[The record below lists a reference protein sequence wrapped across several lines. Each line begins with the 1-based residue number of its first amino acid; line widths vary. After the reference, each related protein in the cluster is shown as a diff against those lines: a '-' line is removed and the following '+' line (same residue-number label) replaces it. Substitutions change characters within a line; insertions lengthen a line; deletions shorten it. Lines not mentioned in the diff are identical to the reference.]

1 MDILAAL
8 TAEFHLRAQQVENT
22 VRLLDD
28 GNTIPFIARYRK
40 EMTGSLDDQLLR
52 QLADRLAYLRGLDEQ
67 REKIRAVIEE
77 QGKLSG
83 ELAAALDA
91 AATLS
96 ELEDLYRPYRP
107 RRRTRASMA
116 REKGLEPLADALYA
130 QPTDGEDPL
139 LLAQAYTGAD
149 VQTPEDALAGARD
162 ILAERI
168 SDDANARKR
177 LRVVMMANG
186 FLCSKAAGEDA
197 GVYALYAD
205 FKEPLHKVAGHRV
218 LAVNRG
224 EREELLKV
232 QIAFDRGRA
241 MKLLYDA
248 HVREGAP
255 AAAQVRLAAE
265 DAYDRLLFPSLER
278 ELRAELT
285 DRASTAAIRVFSVNL
300 RQLLMQPPVKGRVAL
315 VLYLVY
321 CSVFKVAVVDPTG
334 KVLDTGVIYPAPPHK
349 KIGEAKALL
358 KDWVARYGIEIIAI
372 GNDESLATGIYA
384 RKDSPILGHTGYN
397 ALYPEMAGTGGTV
410 RGKTILCTAGS
421 SAHYTVHKWLEA
433 LSLTEKEV
441 TIKDMPSEEAL
452 KAFLNGEGDAVALW
466 SPYTLEAEQHGL
478 MPVTLSSQCDASQPT
493 LLLANKAFA
502 KEHPA
507 LVTAFLKIYFRG
519 ITALQ
524 ETPREQLIQDYRA
537 FYHAWTGRDLP
548 PQDAAWE
555 LAKHPVYGLKGQL
568 TLFDP
573 AQKKLHT
580 WLQELASFTG
590 GKNRL
595 SDVTDVY
602 LKKLA
607 Q

>member
-197 GVYALYAD
+197 GDGA
-205 FKEPLHKVAGHRV
+205 AGKPVRRKRIRS
-218 LAVNRG
+218 ARG
-224 EREELLKV
+224 
-232 QIAFDRGRA
+232 GR
-241 MKLLYDA
+241 LCRWD
-248 HVREGAP
+248 P
-255 AAAQVRLAAE
+255 AARGVRAAFSGSQS
-265 DAYDRLLFPSLER
+265 RSL
-278 ELRAELT
+278 
-285 DRASTAAIRVFSVNL
+285 
-300 RQLLMQPPVKGRVAL
+300 Q
-315 VLYLVY
+315 
-321 CSVFKVAVVDPTG
+321 
-334 KVLDTGVIYPAPPHK
+334 
-349 KIGEAKALL
+349 
-358 KDWVARYGIEIIAI
+358 
-372 GNDESLATGIYA
+372 
-384 RKDSPILGHTGYN
+384 
-397 ALYPEMAGTGGTV
+397 
-410 RGKTILCTAGS
+410 
-421 SAHYTVHKWLEA
+421 
-433 LSLTEKEV
+433 
-441 TIKDMPSEEAL
+441 
-452 KAFLNGEGDAVALW
+452 
-466 SPYTLEAEQHGL
+466 
-478 MPVTLSSQCDASQPT
+478 
-493 LLLANKAFA
+493 
-502 KEHPA
+502 
-507 LVTAFLKIYFRG
+507 
-519 ITALQ
+519 
-524 ETPREQLIQDYRA
+524 
-537 FYHAWTGRDLP
+537 
-548 PQDAAWE
+548 
-555 LAKHPVYGLKGQL
+555 
-568 TLFDP
+568 
-573 AQKKLHT
+573 
-580 WLQELASFTG
+580 
-590 GKNRL
+590 
-595 SDVTDVY
+595 
-602 LKKLA
+602 
-607 Q
+607 